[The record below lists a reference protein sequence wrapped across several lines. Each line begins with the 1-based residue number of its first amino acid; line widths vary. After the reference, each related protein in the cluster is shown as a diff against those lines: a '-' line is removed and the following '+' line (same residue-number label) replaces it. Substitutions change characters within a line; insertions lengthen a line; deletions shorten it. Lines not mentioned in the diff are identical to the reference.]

1 MHTYSILSVPFY
13 DARLQQYTKILC
25 INAVPVVGPLAA
37 RVKTV
42 RPLRLSGLSAPPQN
56 PCNCIHALVGGSSLG
71 GSSLGGSYLGGS
83 SLGGSYL
90 GGSSLGGSS
99 LGGSF
104 LTPDDLPELFAFL
117 ATNGYTVDLGLTKLA
132 AKHQSGSN
140 NCNNANAHSLVCL
153 ISYKQPQ

>member
-25 INAVPVVGPLAA
+25 INAAPVGPLAA

-42 RPLRLSGLSAPPQN
+42 RPPRLSGLSAPQN
-56 PCNCIHALVGGSSLG
+56 HPCNCLHALCCSSL
-71 GSSLGGSYLGGS
+71 SA
-83 SLGGSYL
+83 
-90 GGSSLGGSS
+90 

-132 AKHQSGSN
+132 AKHPSSG
-140 NCNNANAHSLVCL
+140 ANAHSLVCL
-153 ISYKQPQ
+153 ISYK

>member
-25 INAVPVVGPLAA
+25 INAAPVGPLAA

-42 RPLRLSGLSAPPQN
+42 RPPRLSGLSAPQN
-56 PCNCIHALVGGSSLG
+56 HPCNCLHALCCSSLCCSSLG
-71 GSSLGGSYLGGS
+71 GSSLSA
-83 SLGGSYL
+83 
-90 GGSSLGGSS
+90 LGGSS

-132 AKHQSGSN
+132 AKHQPGSSSG
-140 NCNNANAHSLVCL
+140 ANAHSLVCL
-153 ISYKQPQ
+153 ISYK

>member
-56 PCNCIHALVGGSSLG
+56 PCNCIHALVRTCGSSLG
-71 GSSLGGSYLGGS
+71 GSSLGGSH
-83 SLGGSYL
+83 
-90 GGSSLGGSS
+90 

-132 AKHQSGSN
+132 AKHQSGSS

>member
-25 INAVPVVGPLAA
+25 INAAPVGPLAA

-42 RPLRLSGLSAPPQN
+42 RPPRLSGLSAPQN
-56 PCNCIHALVGGSSLG
+56 HPCNCLHALCCSSLCC
-71 GSSLGGSYLGGS
+71 SSLSA
-83 SLGGSYL
+83 
-90 GGSSLGGSS
+90 LGGSS

-117 ATNGYTVDLGLTKLA
+117 ATNGYTTNGYTVDLGLTKLA
-132 AKHQSGSN
+132 AKHQPGSSSG
-140 NCNNANAHSLVCL
+140 ANAHSLVCL
-153 ISYKQPQ
+153 ISYK

>member
-42 RPLRLSGLSAPPQN
+42 RPPRLSGLSAPQN
-56 PCNCIHALVGGSSLG
+56 PCNCIHALFGSSACGSSLG
-71 GSSLGGSYLGGS
+71 GSSLGA
-83 SLGGSYL
+83 
-90 GGSSLGGSS
+90 
-99 LGGSF
+99 

-132 AKHQSGSN
+132 AKHQPGSSN
-140 NCNNANAHSLVCL
+140 ANANANAHSLVCL
-153 ISYKQPQ
+153 ISYSKTF

>member
-83 SLGGSYL
+83 H
-90 GGSSLGGSS
+90 